1 MRDHPRRG
9 ERGYAMAALLVTLAA
24 MSVVLGMAM
33 PVWRTV
39 VQREKEEE
47 LVFRGRQYARAIQLY
62 QRKYAAAYPA
72 SLDLLVEQKFLRK
85 KYKDPI
91 TNGEFEILYQGTLA
105 QRQAASAAAGRG
117 TGRRHAGRRRPRRGP
132 RADGRWPR
140 TDRGRT
146 WRLAVRLA
154 GGRLAGRHRRRGEQE
169 QGEVDPGVRRPHD
182 LQRVAVRV
190 DARAGDAHRPGWIGR
205 ARRSRWP
212 ARLAAA
218 WGASWARRRGLGD
231 AAARLITPRR
241 LRPACAPAQSSS
253 SASWKA
259 LRTACM
265 GSFGPATGWIRL
277 ASSTA

>member
-117 TGRRHAGRRRPRRGP
+117 GAPAAGMRAGAGRSGGP
-132 RADGRWPR
+132 GQMAGGPGQTVAGPGASPFGSQGAGLQGGIVGVASKSKAKSIRVFDGRTIYSEWQFVWTPAPATR
-140 TDRGRT
+140 TGPAGSVGPGGRGGQPGSQQPGAPRGRG
-146 WRLAVRLA
+146 A
-154 GGRLAGRHRRRGEQE
+154 GGAGGSVTRP
-169 QGEVDPGVRRPHD
+169 PG
-182 LQRVAVRV
+182 
-190 DARAGDAHRPGWIGR
+190 
-205 ARRSRWP
+205 
-212 ARLAAA
+212 
-218 WGASWARRRGLGD
+218 
-231 AAARLITPRR
+231 
-241 LRPACAPAQSSS
+241 
-253 SASWKA
+253 
-259 LRTACM
+259 
-265 GSFGPATGWIRL
+265 
-277 ASSTA
+277 